1 MLVDVFAHIS
11 HDVVLVVFSAGLEQF
26 AQLITEGLQPLDHMI
41 HVGLLIQG
49 AVSVRIIGEEAGD
62 DGFAVL
68 QQ

>member
-1 MLVDVFAHIS
+1 MLVDVFTHIS
-11 HDVVLVVFSAGLEQF
+11 HDVVLVVFSAVLEQF

>member
-1 MLVDVFAHIS
+1 MLVDVFAHIG
-11 HDVVLVVFSAGLEQF
+11 HDVVLVVFSAVLEQF

>member
-11 HDVVLVVFSAGLEQF
+11 HDVVLVVFSAVLEQF